1 MTAVSALWR
10 SPESES
16 PATRMA
22 AAPALTTRRSMIAAA
37 TRRLSSLG
45 PDTGAAE
52 TCAIA
57 FIESTIGT
65 TARKLRLD
73 GMISGGGAGRRHR
86 HGLELVA
93 PRRLRLRARH
103 ALVEP
108 RGRDP
113 RGGADRRRD
122 G

>member
-1 MTAVSALWR
+1 MTAPSALWR

-22 AAPALTTRRSMIAAA
+22 TAPTLTMRRSMMAAA

-45 PDTGAAE
+45 PETGAAE

-57 FIESTIGT
+57 FIKSTIGT
-65 TARKLRLD
+65 TARKLRLE
-73 GMISGGGAGRRHR
+73 GIISGGGAGRRHR

-93 PRRLRLRARH
+93 TRRVRVRARH

-108 RGRDP
+108 RGRDSG
-113 RGGADRRRD
+113 GGAHRR
-122 G
+122 